1 MRFHD
6 FCIILFS
13 SSSSSLYQNQLK
25 LLFFIKPSPNVIFA
39 YAWKITPGL
48 VVIAVA
54 KCVAHVQ
61 IITYNAF
68 LYTVEPLLADTPNS
82 GPLPYNGQYAMY
94 QLLFPYI
101 YTIL

>member
-1 MRFHD
+1 M
-6 FCIILFS
+6 
-13 SSSSSLYQNQLK
+13 
-25 LLFFIKPSPNVIFA
+25 
-39 YAWKITPGL
+39 
-48 VVIAVA
+48 IAVA

-82 GPLPYNGQYAMY
+82 GHLPYNGQYAMY

-101 YTIL
+101 PYFKKLPNSGHIHMYTNKMYKVF